1 MKWLKRL
8 FAASATHNVVV
19 SAPKPTT
26 PSGRPNRQGI
36 PATVRIV
43 QFGTCDFDVVGESSY
58 QDALAAIAGP
68 APDDGHEAPVT
79 VWLICQ
85 DQNPH
90 DRNAVAVVV
99 QEKIV
104 GYLSR
109 ADAREYRKSLREETG
124 SLPSA
129 MTAGLIVGGG
139 IKRKT
144 GERMHLG
151 IRIDLA
157 IPVEIE

>member
-1 MKWLKRL
+1 MKWLRKL
-8 FAASATHNVVV
+8 FSPGRPQNIVVDEPASATRSVRTK
-19 SAPKPTT
+19 PKGT
-26 PSGRPNRQGI
+26 
-36 PATVRIV
+36 PATVRVV
-43 QFGTCDFDVVGESSY
+43 QYGACDFEVVGESSY
-58 QDALAAIAGP
+58 QKELAAIAGP
-68 APDDGHEAPVT
+68 APDDGHEVPVT

-85 DQNPH
+85 DNNPH

-99 QEKIV
+99 QEKTV
-104 GYLSR
+104 AYLR
-109 ADAREYRKSLREETG
+109 REDAREYRKSLREETD

>member
-1 MKWLKRL
+1 MSWLKKL
-8 FAASATHNVVV
+8 FGGDA
-19 SAPKPTT
+19 APKPTVASAEKI
-26 PSGRPNRQGI
+26 PSDSAPRKGI

-43 QFGTCDFDVVGESSY
+43 QEGSCDFDVVGESSY
-58 QDALAAIAGP
+58 QRELAQIAGP
-68 APDDGHEAPVT
+68 APDEGHEFPVT

-85 DQNPH
+85 DNNPH

-99 QEKIV
+99 QEKTV

-109 ADAREYRKSLREETG
+109 EDAKEYRESLREETD

-129 MTAGLIVGGG
+129 ITAGLIVGGG